1 MRRYPV
7 LLLIPIIWV
16 GFGLRL
22 HLIGAVPLR
31 GDEAF
36 SAQYWSDLPLS
47 ESISEIA
54 PLDPHPPL
62 VYVLFRFWRLVLGTI
77 DSPTALRLL
86 GVLGNILGI
95 PAMYVM
101 GRRLSSSAAVGIVAG
116 LLWAVHAYE
125 IWHSQDFRN
134 YAIWAG
140 MSATAL
146 ALGLKL
152 IDKPQRRNWVLYGLA
167 AATSAFLFY
176 SELFLM
182 TALAAIAVLRKRA
195 DWRFLFRFLAL
206 QAGIVAA
213 VLLTFLVLQ
222 STRIVS
228 GAYPGN
234 VEPFF
239 APDYLTRL
247 IPTLAVGSNMPTQLD
262 SVWVFTSSALA
273 VLALTVA
280 GRSRRQIQVVGA
292 VLLIPLA
299 LIGLVSLR
307 LNLFHPRYILASVPA
322 VILLISLGSDHVARY
337 LSRFSGFS
345 YKLMFFLLLIPWL
358 VLHLVALDNY
368 FNNPAFRKSPAWD
381 ELGAFLNERVTADDL
396 VIQLSADAAFGYYYN
411 GAADEIALPE
421 DPWQAADDI
430 VAALESAREDY
441 SSIYVVSNANP
452 AWQNATVVETWM
464 HSHMQPVLMTNAS
477 GLAILQFKSWAIPTD
492 DESRLARFGDIVELV
507 DYQFFDDP
515 LPTGEL
521 LLWVEWRP
529 LARSEKPLKSFIH
542 VNGAFN
548 PASGTA
554 LWAQDDKYPQDG
566 RINST
571 AWPISTIYREVY
583 YLPSDA
589 LDDGEYELIVGWY
602 DPGLG
607 IRLLTEENQDN
618 HFLESFSY
626 P

>member
-1 MRRYPV
+1 MMRRYPV

-101 GRRLSSSAAVGIVAG
+101 GRRLSSSAAVGIVTG

-182 TALAAIAVLRKRA
+182 TALAAIAILRKRA

-213 VLLTFLVLQ
+213 VLLTL
-222 STRIVS
+222 S
-228 GAYPGN
+228 GIAIHPDRLGRVPGKC
-234 VEPFF
+234 
-239 APDYLTRL
+239 R
-247 IPTLAVGSNMPTQLD
+247 
-262 SVWVFTSSALA
+262 
-273 VLALTVA
+273 
-280 GRSRRQIQVVGA
+280 
-292 VLLIPLA
+292 
-299 LIGLVSLR
+299 
-307 LNLFHPRYILASVPA
+307 
-322 VILLISLGSDHVARY
+322 
-337 LSRFSGFS
+337 
-345 YKLMFFLLLIPWL
+345 
-358 VLHLVALDNY
+358 
-368 FNNPAFRKSPAWD
+368 
-381 ELGAFLNERVTADDL
+381 
-396 VIQLSADAAFGYYYN
+396 
-411 GAADEIALPE
+411 
-421 DPWQAADDI
+421 
-430 VAALESAREDY
+430 
-441 SSIYVVSNANP
+441 
-452 AWQNATVVETWM
+452 
-464 HSHMQPVLMTNAS
+464 
-477 GLAILQFKSWAIPTD
+477 AILCAGLSYSID
-492 DESRLARFGDIVELV
+492 
-507 DYQFFDDP
+507 
-515 LPTGEL
+515 
-521 LLWVEWRP
+521 
-529 LARSEKPLKSFIH
+529 
-542 VNGAFN
+542 
-548 PASGTA
+548 
-554 LWAQDDKYPQDG
+554 
-566 RINST
+566 
-571 AWPISTIYREVY
+571 
-583 YLPSDA
+583 SDA
-589 LDDGEYELIVGWY
+589 GCW
-602 DPGLG
+602 
-607 IRLLTEENQDN
+607 
-618 HFLESFSY
+618 
-626 P
+626 